1 MSEDP
6 PPAKSASA
14 PDVTA
19 PLETDA
25 SASEASPPREEK
37 PDAPRG
43 AARARLLFERLFTR
57 WGFAIVPAVGLFEL
71 LAHAKQVAG
80 TTPEKDWDA
89 ARVAVAKIAAPTDL
103 VLFAPLWAD
112 PIGREHFGDALADV
126 TRTARPDESRFPRA
140 IEVSIRGKH
149 RPELEGWKRVAREE
163 VGAITITTLENPHP
177 AHVIDDLLTHASG
190 DATRGMSV
198 HRIDGGRETDCPWT
212 QTATQAGGLGA
223 GPAVPGE
230 RFACPGGSFVGISV
244 IHALDHSPR
253 RCFFAPPGGGS
264 SVLRVRFANV
274 AFGDAL
280 HGHAGLQNEAER
292 DKTGAPVTLTWKM
305 GEQVIG
311 KLVHHDGEG
320 WKGWELGTPEL
331 SGQKGDLVAEIASTS
346 GNRRHFC
353 FEADTR

>member
-1 MSEDP
+1 VKP
-6 PPAKSASA
+6 ASA

-19 PLETDA
+19 APENDAGVSEAAPEVSAPA
-25 SASEASPPREEK
+25 SAPH
-37 PDAPRG
+37 G
-43 AARARLLFERLFTR
+43 ATRARLLFAR
-57 WGFAIVPAVGLFEL
+57 WGFAIVPAVGLLEL
-71 LAHAKQVAG
+71 LAHAKQVAS
-80 TTPEKDWDA
+80 TVPEKDWDA
-89 ARVAVAKIAAPTDL
+89 ARVAVEKIAAPTDL
-103 VLFAPLWAD
+103 VLFAPLWTD

-149 RPELEGWKRVAREE
+149 RPELEGWKSVAREK

-177 AHVIDDLLTHASG
+177 VHVIDDLLTHASPG
-190 DATRGMSV
+190 GMSV
-198 HRIDGGRETDCPWT
+198 HRIDGGRDTDCPWT

-230 RFACPGGSFVGISV
+230 RFACPGGNFVGISV

-292 DKTGAPVTLTWKM
+292 DKTGAPVTLTWKV
-305 GEQVIG
+305 GERVIG

-320 WKGWELGTPEL
+320 WRGWELATPEL
-331 SGQKGDLVAEIASTS
+331 KGQKGDLVAEITSSS

-353 FEADTR
+353 FEADTQ